1 MDVDNSGL
9 IISDSILPDIFT
21 VKYCQDLG
29 RDAIVL
35 YLWLNMTDPGKGY
48 SQDEMRAYRLMP
60 EPDCDRAAAELVSH
74 GLLTRRD
81 DRFFLEDIKALE
93 VEE

>member
-35 YLWLNMTDPGKGY
+35 YLWLNMTDPGKGFRKA
-48 SQDEMRAYRLMP
+48 D
-60 EPDCDRAAAELVSH
+60 PDHSGGNR
-74 GLLTRRD
+74 
-81 DRFFLEDIKALE
+81 
-93 VEE
+93 